1 MIHVAPLLFSR
12 LVVSP
17 PKTFANLKGVTDER
31 ATKFAAGAGVYAA
44 FKRGDV
50 TGALN
55 TLADDVG
62 WFLPGPKD
70 IIPFVGSAPR
80 PSSLGEIRIATS

>member
-1 MIHVAPLLFSR
+1 MSEQQNLR
-12 LVVSP
+12 LVQE
-17 PKTFANLKGVTDER
+17 FMQL
-31 ATKFAAGAGVYAA
+31 

-80 PSSLGEIRIATS
+80 PTSLGEIRIATS